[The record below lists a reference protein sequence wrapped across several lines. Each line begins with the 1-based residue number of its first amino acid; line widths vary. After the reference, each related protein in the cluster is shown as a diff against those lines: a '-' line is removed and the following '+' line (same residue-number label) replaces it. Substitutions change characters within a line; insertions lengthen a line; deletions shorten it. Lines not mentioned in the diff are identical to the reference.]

1 MKRFIVITNIWGK
14 KPNVTYGPMDYF
26 KEERE
31 EFDTI
36 EETKDYIA
44 LFEGVC
50 STYTKPEINIK
61 GKHITWKEGDRMWGY
76 VVGDRN
82 NYKIKFGGDALFN
95 LKRNASTLRQRDYVF
110 RGPDEVPK
118 DYVWDDGEY
127 EGWLQYRWGDGKNA
141 IDYVEKQHKDYLKK
155 IAKEFPP
162 AQFEQ
167 EYMCCD
173 FPEDMED
180 KFAKDYEREQI
191 KLKENRW

>member
-1 MKRFIVITNIWGK
+1 MKRYIVITNIWGK

-50 STYTKPEINIK
+50 STYTRPEINIK
-61 GKHITWKEGDRMWGY
+61 GKHIAWKDGDRMWGY

-82 NYKIKFGGDALFN
+82 NYKIKFGGDSLFD

-110 RGPDEVPK
+110 RGPDEIPK

-141 IDYVEKQHKDYLKK
+141 IGYEEKHKEAIKK

-162 AQFEQ
+162 EQFKQ
-167 EYMCCD
+167 EYLSND
-173 FPEDMED
+173 FPEEIED
-180 KFAKDYEREQI
+180 KFAKEREREQI
-191 KLKENRW
+191 RLKQERW